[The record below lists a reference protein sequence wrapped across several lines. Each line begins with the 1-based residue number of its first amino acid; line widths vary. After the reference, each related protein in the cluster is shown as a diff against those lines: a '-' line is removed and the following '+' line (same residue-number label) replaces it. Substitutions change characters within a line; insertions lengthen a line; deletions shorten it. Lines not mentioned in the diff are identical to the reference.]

1 MDGRDPATNT
11 DAGAHGVDNS
21 VRRLG
26 RRAFIAGTAGVIAG
40 ATVLSGTANAVEP
53 GASFFVPMS
62 PTRLCDTRE
71 RTGYKTVGTRTI
83 RVRVAGRPGVPANA
97 VAAVLTVTAVNRT
110 QGPIFVSTYPAATI
124 RPEAS
129 SLNCGRFDER
139 IANLVTVKLGADG
152 AIDIYSHGPAEII
165 VDLAG
170 VYIPTAVPVG
180 AGRFVSIGTARRV
193 LDTRKSGK
201 IRPGGEVTVDLTKY
215 VTPTAIAVVANL
227 TAVEPNAQGFVTA
240 YPANETRPGTSNLN
254 PASGQNRAVG
264 VMTKLGTV
272 QTASGAVRGIKV
284 FTQQGAHILVDVI
297 GYITGPGDPATADG
311 LFIPMAPRRL
321 MDTRPVH
328 QRLWPGWTKPIA
340 IPSPASSRAQAVV
353 LNLTATKTMG
363 MGFYAL
369 VPTNTP
375 RPEVSTLNANW
386 AGQTLAN
393 HAIASVTPKGVS
405 VYSHAGGH
413 AVVDM
418 NGWFTGTPMRT
429 TTGPAVNPPPP
440 GGPIPWVVQV
450 PRLGLN
456 QWVLDG
462 DAKRVVDA
470 GNSWHWTGTG
480 LVGEGAHVVLFGHR
494 TEHGGPYR
502 YLHTLQNGDLLYITT
517 SDSRRYTYRKVAEY
531 LTSKY
536 SSDILAA
543 SRRVAG
549 ETVSLVACSRTD
561 RLPTS
566 LQYRLVSTFQLV
578 GWEDLD

>member
-1 MDGRDPATNT
+1 MDGLDPATNT
-11 DAGAHGVDNS
+11 DAGAQGVEIS
-21 VRRLG
+21 TRRLG

-40 ATVLSGTANAVEP
+40 ATVLSGTASAVEP
-53 GASFFVPMS
+53 GASFFVPLS

-71 RTGYKTVGTRTI
+71 RTGYTDVGIRTI
-83 RVRVAGRPGVPANA
+83 RVQVAGRPGVGPNP

-110 QGPIFVSTYPAATI
+110 QGSIFVAAYPAATT
-124 RPEAS
+124 RPGTS
-129 SLNCGRFDER
+129 SVNCDRFDEPV
-139 IANLVTVKLGADG
+139 ANLVTVKLGAGG
-152 AIDIYSHGPAEII
+152 AVDIYTLGPAEII

-170 VYIPTAVPVG
+170 VYVPTSAPVS
-180 AGRFVSIGTARRV
+180 AGRFVSIGSARRV
-193 LDTRKSGK
+193 LDTRNTRK
-201 IRPGGEVTVDLTKY
+201 IPPGGEVMVNLSGY
-215 VTPTAIAVVANL
+215 VTPTAAAVVANL

-240 YPANETRPGTSNLN
+240 YPLDETRPGTSNLN
-254 PASGQNRAVG
+254 LATGQNRAVG
-264 VMTKLGTV
+264 VITKLGTV
-272 QTASGAVRGIKV
+272 QTAAGPVRGIKV
-284 FTQQGAHILVDVI
+284 FTQSGAHILVDVI

-311 LFIPMAPRRL
+311 LFVPMAPRRL
-321 MDTRPVH
+321 MDTRPAH

-363 MGFYAL
+363 MGFYAM

-375 RPEVSTLNANW
+375 RPEVSTLNPNW

-393 HAIASVTPKGVS
+393 HAIASVTSLGVS

-418 NGWFTGTPMRT
+418 NGWFTGTPMRA

-440 GGPIPWVVQV
+440 GGPIPWIVQV

-462 DAKRVVDA
+462 DANRVVDA

-480 LVGEGAHVVLFGHR
+480 LVGEGAHAVLFGHR

-502 YLHTLQNGDLLYITT
+502 YLHLLQGGDLLHITT
-517 SDSRRYTYRKVAEY
+517 SDGRRYNYRMVAEY
-531 LTSKY
+531 ITSKY
-536 SSDILAA
+536 SNDILAA

-566 LQYRLVSTFQLV
+566 LQYRLVSTFQLI